1 MDGRIRSMALAI
13 EHFDT
18 RDKLKEQIS
27 LNEIQKLY
35 FDLIEQNFSDFY
47 IGMLKADSNPNHIA
61 EFLSTKADFVD
72 DVYEQIPTFINALV
86 SFWKEIGE
94 IGYWHLEDNYS
105 NITGV
110 FGGDL
115 FPTHDENI
123 ASKCGIYTDTI
134 VLPDPYIR
142 SMHIFKYFPK
152 EKAVF
157 YFLKHAMNILKYKEL
172 ACIEKGEPIV
182 VILPDLSNLEENG
195 RDFIASF
202 SIGDALT
209 HGGKIFG
216 RKFETIEEFSEFCVS
231 LNTVE
236 KTVNAI
242 KDKKRVLFDTNWEG
256 NLEQQISRALQGV
269 EFKSLN
275 RTEPGLLL
283 QMQAVGRM
291 GISNELLIKSRQLS
305 GTPIID
311 AETSWMFLN
320 WKLEYDAE
328 KAQEYYNSENLHIIK
343 GLTDLSQTDLPWLGN
358 IPPEALIEL
367 REQGALE
374 EIRNILGNN
383 IKELISTNPTN
394 CFRTRDQILFNID
407 KSFDDHRK
415 KLDELRAKKWK
426 FAGHDIGS
434 WIVMGGIEIGA
445 ALTGTPSWG
454 IGAFIADQL
463 LDAPKLREIP
473 QRYLDLVQENEK
485 VHQSPVGIL
494 FKASNNPTLN
504 TFRGG

>member
-1 MDGRIRSMALAI
+1 MIIDNEDSEYENRLKTRLDILQSALKNNKIVIANHLADDFRESFEKIKYDDNGQIILSSVDGRIRSMALAI

-172 ACIEKGEPIV
+172 EFIEKGEPIV

-216 RKFETIEEFSEFCVS
+216 RKFETIE
-231 LNTVE
+231 
-236 KTVNAI
+236 
-242 KDKKRVLFDTNWEG
+242 
-256 NLEQQISRALQGV
+256 
-269 EFKSLN
+269 
-275 RTEPGLLL
+275 
-283 QMQAVGRM
+283 
-291 GISNELLIKSRQLS
+291 
-305 GTPIID
+305 
-311 AETSWMFLN
+311 
-320 WKLEYDAE
+320 
-328 KAQEYYNSENLHIIK
+328 
-343 GLTDLSQTDLPWLGN
+343 
-358 IPPEALIEL
+358 
-367 REQGALE
+367 
-374 EIRNILGNN
+374 
-383 IKELISTNPTN
+383 
-394 CFRTRDQILFNID
+394 
-407 KSFDDHRK
+407 
-415 KLDELRAKKWK
+415 
-426 FAGHDIGS
+426 
-434 WIVMGGIEIGA
+434 
-445 ALTGTPSWG
+445 
-454 IGAFIADQL
+454 
-463 LDAPKLREIP
+463 
-473 QRYLDLVQENEK
+473 
-485 VHQSPVGIL
+485 
-494 FKASNNPTLN
+494 
-504 TFRGG
+504 

>member
-1 MDGRIRSMALAI
+1 MIIDNEDSEYENRLKTRLDILQSALKNNKIVIANHLADDFRESFEKIKYDDNGQIILSSVDGRIRSMALAI

-123 ASKCGIYTDTI
+123 ASKCGIYTDKI

-343 GLTDLSQTDLPWLGN
+343 
-358 IPPEALIEL
+358 
-367 REQGALE
+367 
-374 EIRNILGNN
+374 
-383 IKELISTNPTN
+383 
-394 CFRTRDQILFNID
+394 
-407 KSFDDHRK
+407 
-415 KLDELRAKKWK
+415 
-426 FAGHDIGS
+426 
-434 WIVMGGIEIGA
+434 V
-445 ALTGTPSWG
+445 
-454 IGAFIADQL
+454 
-463 LDAPKLREIP
+463 
-473 QRYLDLVQENEK
+473 
-485 VHQSPVGIL
+485 
-494 FKASNNPTLN
+494 
-504 TFRGG
+504 

>member
-1 MDGRIRSMALAI
+1 M
-13 EHFDT
+13 
-18 RDKLKEQIS
+18 KLKLWRVYNVYIS
-27 LNEIQKLY
+27 KLRKGY
-35 FDLIEQNFSDFY
+35 IEDGQVIENVDEVIDKIAQGFY
-47 IGMLKADSNPNHIA
+47 
-61 EFLSTKADFVD
+61 
-72 DVYEQIPTFINALV
+72 VY
-86 SFWKEIGE
+86 K
-94 IGYWHLEDNYS
+94 
-105 NITGV
+105 
-110 FGGDL
+110 
-115 FPTHDENI
+115 
-123 ASKCGIYTDTI
+123 
-134 VLPDPYIR
+134 
-142 SMHIFKYFPK
+142 
-152 EKAVF
+152 
-157 YFLKHAMNILKYKEL
+157 
-172 ACIEKGEPIV
+172 IEKTSSSP
-182 VILPDLSNLEENG
+182 
-195 RDFIASF
+195 
-202 SIGDALT
+202 
-209 HGGKIFG
+209 
-216 RKFETIEEFSEFCVS
+216 
-231 LNTVE
+231 
-236 KTVNAI
+236 
-242 KDKKRVLFDTNWEG
+242 
-256 NLEQQISRALQGV
+256 QISRALQGV

-454 IGAFIADQL
+454 I
-463 LDAPKLREIP
+463 
-473 QRYLDLVQENEK
+473 
-485 VHQSPVGIL
+485 S
-494 FKASNNPTLN
+494 
-504 TFRGG
+504 